1 MKDFAK
7 FFFFQVAILVIM
19 IILLVVTAVSYKIS
33 EKDSI
38 LLNDYI
44 QTVKE
49 NWDDPSALEKA
60 DPGTE
65 MLLLDK
71 NNKVLYAS
79 SDTRFEGIRSVP
91 DAEPIFFAVRV
102 CPEIRRNIRMLP
114 KPA

>member
-91 DAEPIFFAVRV
+91 DAAERG
-102 CPEIRRNIRMLP
+102 MLTR
-114 KPA
+114 